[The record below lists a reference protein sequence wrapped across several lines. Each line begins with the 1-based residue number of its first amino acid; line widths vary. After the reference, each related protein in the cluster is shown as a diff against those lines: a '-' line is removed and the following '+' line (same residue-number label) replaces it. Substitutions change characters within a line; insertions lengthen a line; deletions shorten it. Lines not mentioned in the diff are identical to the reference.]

1 MNAPTKIE
9 TVQHSSTK
17 YISNSYAR
25 RGKDLIIIVC
35 LLGCPTFWQ
44 LLRKNKLES
53 NSDRIFVADFK
64 NDVIFQ
70 LRRHL
75 EVPPS
80 GFYANFDLS
89 RKRQELER

>member
-1 MNAPTKIE
+1 MTTCLKLSKIKFLMTY
-9 TVQHSSTK
+9 TV
-17 YISNSYAR
+17 
-25 RGKDLIIIVC
+25 
-35 LLGCPTFWQ
+35 GCPTFWQ

-53 NSDRIFVADFK
+53 NSDQIFVADFK

-70 LRRHL
+70 LRHHL